1 MSDTAIDRV
10 RSLLDEAARIRDI
23 DPAAARQLS
32 LQARVVARAAGDD
45 VGEAEALYRLATL
58 AHGTGAAAEAFGL
71 AVEAV
76 DVAARAEAPLVEAW
90 AAHLLGI
97 VHYQAGN
104 FPEALAHCQR
114 SLERYRTTDHV
125 LDEGN
130 ILNTIAAIHHSMGEN
145 DRAIETYE
153 AALAAVEPLGRQAF
167 EALVLGNI
175 ARIRASRS
183 EYLPAVTIGRRAV
196 ELARDHSPD
205 IVSSLLADLAEA
217 YMGLADHVH
226 ATECFTDARQVW
238 QDLAD
243 VGREPAPATQLGVMI
258 AEGRVA
264 LRRGALD
271 EAITVLQVARD
282 MAERTGHPEF
292 ELEINDLLAT
302 VFKRSGRFEEALDA
316 RERHAAR
323 QREMSEMA
331 SELRLRTL
339 SVAHDALVVRLDA
352 EIMRL
357 RQGEIDSVSVPLGGD
372 SAAQLDA
379 FERLAILAEFRD
391 ADTSDHTKRVGDLA
405 AEIGHALGEPPDWC
419 ERLRL
424 AARLHDIG
432 KVAVPDAV
440 LLKTGPLTI
449 DEFERMKDHT
459 LMGHQILVGSSTA
472 LFQLAAEIALSHHEW
487 WDGSGY
493 PSGLRGDEIPLSGRL
508 VAIADVFDALC
519 SRRLYKRGWPMVEAA
534 KFIISGRDVQFES
547 RLVEAFTRVVSARY
561 PELADE
567 L

>member
-1 MSDTAIDRV
+1 VSDVATDRV
-10 RSLLDEAARIRDI
+10 RSLLDEAARVRDV
-23 DPAAARQLS
+23 DPAAARRLS

-58 AHGTGAAAEAFGL
+58 AHGAGQAAEAFGL

-76 DVAARAEAPLVEAW
+76 EVASRAEAPLVEAW

-104 FPEALAHCQR
+104 FSEALVHCQR
-114 SLERYRTTDHV
+114 SLERYRSTDHV

-145 DRAIETYE
+145 ERAIETYE
-153 AALAAVEPLGRQAF
+153 AALAAVEPLNRRAF

-217 YMGLADHVH
+217 YMGLADHQR
-226 ATECFTDARQVW
+226 ATECFAEARQVW
-238 QDLAD
+238 QDLTDA
-243 VGREPAPATQLGVMI
+243 GREPAPATQLGVMI

-271 EAITVLQVARD
+271 DAITVLQVARD

-292 ELEINDLLAT
+292 ELEIDDLLAT
-302 VFKRSGRFEEALDA
+302 AFKRRGRFEEALES

-323 QREMSEMA
+323 QREMSEIA
-331 SELRLRTL
+331 TDLRLRTL
-339 SVAHDALVVRLDA
+339 TVAHDAQVVRLDA

-357 RQGEIDSVSVPLGGD
+357 RQGELAAAIPALGGD

-459 LMGHQILVGSSTA
+459 LMGHQILVGSSTD

-519 SRRLYKRGWPMVEAA
+519 SRRLYKRGWPMLEAA
-534 KFIISGRDVQFES
+534 KFIVSGRDVQFES
-547 RLVEAFTRVVSARY
+547 RLVDAFTSVVTARY